1 MSKLFDAIKKC
12 IDAFGKDIIKDKKIV
27 NILADYHAY
36 DGKPAFKHVFS
47 AIVNGGYAKHL
58 LDGKNQ
64 QVQIMRDIAE
74 ISNDLTERIMRLKGV
89 EHVKLTSTANGEE
102 FSEPG
107 HSHEHGHHHH

>member
-64 QVQIMRDIAE
+64 QVQNEIMKFDGIEE
-74 ISNDLTERIMRLKGV
+74 ISTDNDTIAKFNYCLNTTRGRNR
-89 EHVKLTSTANGEE
+89 A
-102 FSEPG
+102 
-107 HSHEHGHHHH
+107 